1 MKAGRRW
8 LRLGG
13 LLLALSL
20 LGAAEINPAR
30 YLEHVKYL
38 ASPEL
43 KGRGTGT
50 AELDQAADYIA
61 RQFQAAGVKPMAEG
75 GYFQLFPVTTNARLG
90 SRNSF
95 EVSDGERKTTLRFKE
110 DFLPLNFSGSG
121 ALSGQMVFVG
131 YGITAPEYHYD
142 DYAGVDVQGK
152 IVVALRHEPQEFDEK
167 SVFAGRLYT
176 EHAQFWS
183 KAVNAKMHGARG
195 VILLADRA
203 NHRGEADELEKF
215 GRTAGPVD
223 AGIVFVQ
230 VKAAV
235 ADAWFERAGKSLD
248 QLQEAI
254 DQDLKPRS
262 FTFPER
268 LEVRANVELEREI
281 KTVRNVS
288 AWLPGETAEYVVIG
302 AHYDHLGLGEQ
313 SSLAPSQVGTPHLGA
328 DDNASGAAGVI
339 ELARWFAGRG
349 KPKRGVVFLAFA
361 GEELGLLGSSYW
373 ANNPQLSLA
382 DAVAMINLDMIGRP
396 RDGKIYIGGTATGT
410 TFKALLED
418 TVSKF
423 KLNADFSGSSD
434 AGSSDHTSFIAK
446 QVPALF
452 FFSGLHGDYHKPSDT
467 WDKIDPT
474 ASAEVL
480 RAVAEVA
487 QTLIDA
493 PERPRFVKP
502 AAPATGRVGGEGG
515 ARPWFGSVPDF
526 GEAKEAKG
534 VKFAD
539 VQAGSPAQK
548 AGLRPGD
555 ILIEFDGKPIQNL
568 YDFTYALR
576 ARKAGDEVAVKVL
589 REGQTVEAKVVLT
602 QRK

>member
-1 MKAGRRW
+1 M
-8 LRLGG
+8 RLGG

-20 LGAAEINPAR
+20 LGAADINPAR

-43 KGRGTGT
+43 KGRGTGA

-61 RQFQAAGVKPMAEG
+61 RQFQAAGLKPVTEG
-75 GYFQLFPVTTNARLG
+75 SYFQLFPVTTNARLG
-90 SRNSF
+90 ARNSF
-95 EVSDGERKTTLRFKE
+95 EVSDGERKTALKFKE

-121 ALSGQMVFVG
+121 ALSGQVMFVG
-131 YGITAPEYHYD
+131 YGITAPEYNYD
-142 DYAGVDVQGK
+142 DYVGVDVKGK

-230 VKAAV
+230 VKAAI

-262 FTFPER
+262 FAFPET

-281 KTVRNVS
+281 KTVRNVT
-288 AWLPGETAEYVVIG
+288 AYLPGDTAEYVVIG

-313 SSLAPSQVGTPHLGA
+313 SSLAPSQVGTPHPGA
-328 DDNASGAAGVI
+328 DDNASGTAGVI

-349 KPKRGVVFLAFA
+349 KPRRGVVFLAFA
-361 GEELGLLGSSYW
+361 GEELGLLGSSHW
-373 ANNPQLSLA
+373 ANHPQLPLA
-382 DAVAMINLDMIGRP
+382 NAVAMINLDMIGRA

-410 TFKALLED
+410 TFKPLLED
-418 TVSKF
+418 TLSKF

-467 WDKIDPT
+467 WDKIDPA
-474 ASAEVL
+474 ASAKVL

-487 QTLIDA
+487 QRLIDA

-576 ARKAGDEVAVKVL
+576 ARKAGDEVTVKVL

>member
-1 MKAGRRW
+1 MTPRRRW
-8 LRLGG
+8 LRLFG

-20 LGAAEINPAR
+20 LGAADINPAR

-248 QLQEAI
+248 QIQEAI

>member
-248 QLQEAI
+248 QIQEAI

-349 KPKRGVVFLAFA
+349 KPRRGMLFLAFA

-373 ANNPQLSLA
+373 ANHPQLPLA

-410 TFKALLED
+410 TFKPLLED

-467 WDKIDPT
+467 WDKIDPA

-555 ILIEFDGKPIQNL
+555 ILVEFDGKPIQNL

-576 ARKAGDEVAVKVL
+576 ARKAGDEVMVKVL
-589 REGQTVEAKVVLT
+589 REGQTVQAEVVLT